1 MNSSSMMLSLLPMMW
16 ALVLTMACGMAWLG
30 SRHNARLEERYGLEV
45 EALKQAAR
53 SNNTVLATYLWRRS
67 AAAIKAGEAS
77 RTSTDWSRTNVVY
90 DGSLH
95 GGDQGSAEI
104 VSPPLIGRPS
114 LRGWVRAVGTSLAG
128 VMGIDRSCGL
138 HTHIGLRD
146 PGGSFDNQNNGPTS
160 PEEARNLGVR
170 VAVMYYNYLRAFHSL
185 VSPSRRHNH
194 YGGMQRFND
203 TLQDNSVSSTWD
215 HTNSRGVRS
224 YFGENWATRTDDDKQ
239 RKYKRAFETLAF
251 DRYLPVNLT
260 TVSGRGTI
268 EFRLHQGTI
277 NANKMYAWA
286 HLHYLFVAACMDEA
300 YWWEHLQHLARRR
313 RYTANHD
320 RLGNLN
326 DLLSFVGLS
335 ESDPLADYLQARAR
349 YIAGE
354 GPDVPSPW
362 MPSSEEASANTALYR
377 AHVAY
382 ETRNSSALTTN
393 NAWSQ
398 VTAYLQRSVPED
410 DWDDWDGEVTDQM
423 ALLERAF
430 DEDLHGLNGAVIQH
444 YPNCSY
450 GEQDADSDRVESRF
464 ELDHSLSY
472 NMHQAYWNGTES
484 AERDYR
490 NIRLSVER
498 HTGDTFRVDVQ
509 YRCDNCGCYTDLRT
523 AYAEGY
529 DSATAQ
535 EPTFPDY
542 DPNYMVAGAVSL
554 LMGLAPWVMALGLAI
569 GCGIG
574 AIHKANNR
582 AFPKSKWF
590 IRLHNA
596 LTSRGKQAAGWT
608 ISDGSNNVTD
618 KRPVSA
624 HALAKATHKAIR
636 GNKTVWGMMHTRF
649 ATHGVNN
656 SDNAHPHFGP
666 DEHVTMVHNGV
677 VHNHDKVWNGLGL
690 TPTGPVDSQAVAAA
704 LEVGGISKVVELC
717 EGSMSLIWNDRRD
730 ADHTALHW
738 WTNGGN
744 PLAFGR
750 LGNATGPIVV
760 GSTIEHLKTS
770 FGKHLHSVYDCVI
783 GRHYRTTDTG
793 AILSEDIP
801 GSAATAYTSYDWRT
815 YSSLRVNTDRG
826 KSAATCE
833 APHTWDLSG
842 QRSNDTW
849 TLRGLTLRQHITNR
863 YDSALRWGARGWAP
877 GEFDGDRYDGYD
889 AHKHAGV
896 VQDPVSG
903 DYYEYYLPTN
913 VHPDPYDDDNLDW
926 EWVALGDFRDV
937 LADDIAEREPE
948 LSWAWDTDPYMTW

>member
-1 MNSSSMMLSLLPMMW
+1 MNSSDMMLSLLPMLW
-16 ALVLTMACGMAWLG
+16 AFVLTMACGTAWLG
-30 SRHNARLEERYGLEV
+30 TRHNARLEERYGLEV
-45 EALKQAAR
+45 EALKSAAR
-53 SNNTVLATYLWRRS
+53 SSNTVLATYLWRRT

-77 RTSTDWSRTNVVY
+77 RTSTNWSQTNVVY

-114 LRGWVRAVGTSLAG
+114 LRGWVRAVSTAIAG
-128 VMGIDRSCGL
+128 VMRIDSSCGL

-146 PGGSFDNQNNGPTS
+146 PGGTFDNQNNGPTS
-160 PEEARNLGVR
+160 PEQARNLGVR

-203 TLQDNSVSSTWD
+203 TLQDYSVSSTWD

-239 RKYKRAFETLAF
+239 RKYKQAFENLAF
-251 DRYLPVNLT
+251 DRYVPVNLT
-260 TVSGRGTI
+260 TVNSRGTI

-286 HLHYLFVAACMDEA
+286 HLHYLFVAACMDEE
-300 YWWEHLQHLARRR
+300 YWWQHLQHLARRR

-335 ESDPLADYLQARAR
+335 ESDPLANYLQARAR

-354 GPDVPSPW
+354 GPEVPSPW
-362 MPSSEEASANTALYR
+362 MPSSEEAAANTDLYR

-382 ETRNSSALTTN
+382 ETRETTHPLTTREHYIN
-393 NAWSQ
+393 LHD
-398 VTAYLQRSVPED
+398 YLQHSVSND
-410 DWDDWDGEVTDQM
+410 DWDDWDGETTERM
-423 ALLERAF
+423 SLLEQAF
-430 DEDLHGLNGAVIQH
+430 GEDLRDLDGATIGHYDGCPYGL
-444 YPNCSY
+444 
-450 GEQDADSDRVESRF
+450 ESLS
-464 ELDHSLSY
+464 LDHSLAHS
-472 NMHQAYWNGTES
+472 MHTAYWNGPDS
-484 AERDYR
+484 AERDYQA
-490 NIRLSVER
+490 IRVLVEP
-498 HTGDTFRVDVQ
+498 TATPQQFTIDVQ
-509 YRCDNCGCYTDLRT
+509 YRCRDCGYYTTLPSGT
-523 AYAEGY
+523 AQGY
-529 DSATAQ
+529 DSISPQ

-590 IRLHNA
+590 VRLHNA
-596 LTSRGKQAAGWT
+596 LTSRGRQAAGWT
-608 ISDGSNNVTD
+608 ISDGKTNVTD

-624 HALAKATHKAIR
+624 HALAKNTHKAIR
-636 GNKTVWGMMHTRF
+636 GNKTVWGMMHTRY

-666 DEHVTMVHNGV
+666 DGHVTMVHNGV

-704 LEVGGISKVVELC
+704 LEVGGINKVVELC

-750 LGNATGPIVV
+750 LGKADGPIVV

-783 GRHYRTTDTG
+783 GRHYRTTESG
-793 AILSEDIP
+793 SILSEDIA

-815 YSSLRVNTDRG
+815 YSSLRVNTDKG

-842 QRSNDTW
+842 QRSSDLW
-849 TLRGLTLRQHITNR
+849 SLRGLTLKQHITNQ
-863 YDSALRWGARGWAP
+863 YDSVLRWGERGWAP

-903 DYYEYYLPTN
+903 DYYEYYLPSN
-913 VHPDPYDDDNLDW
+913 VHPDPYDEDNLDW

-937 LADDIAEREPE
+937 LADDIANNEPE
-948 LSWAWDTDPYMTW
+948 SLWVWDTDPYMTW